1 MCTTRRKYVWE
12 EGTVHYDGVRQRP
25 PQRTAPLGRPPVLRV
40 TVGIDDSSAT
50 DYDYEDL
57 EERAR

>member
-1 MCTTRRKYVWE
+1 ME
-12 EGTVHYDGVRQRP
+12 SGNGLPSEQRP
-25 PQRTAPLGRPPVLRV
+25 SDAPPVLRV

-50 DYDYEDL
+50 DYDYKDL